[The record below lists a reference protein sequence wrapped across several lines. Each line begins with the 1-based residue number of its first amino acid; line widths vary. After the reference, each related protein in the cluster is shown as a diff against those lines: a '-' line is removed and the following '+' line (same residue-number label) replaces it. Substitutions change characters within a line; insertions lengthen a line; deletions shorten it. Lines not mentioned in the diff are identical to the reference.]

1 MSCVVSV
8 IVPAYNEEATIL
20 AILER
25 VRAQRIADVE
35 LEVIVVN
42 DGSRDRTAELIA
54 SRPELYAK
62 FIDLRENRGKGAAVK
77 AGLAAATGE
86 YVLCQ
91 DADLE
96 YDPDE
101 YVVLMD
107 CMKRFRPDV
116 VMGSRVLAPRFLRV
130 HYLSNRIGNAVITAA
145 FNLLFNRTFS
155 DIYTCYFMFRRSL
168 VSAAELRIQGFGQ
181 QAEILALCANRG
193 SVFYE
198 VPISYHGRSKEEG
211 KKIRAFDTLG
221 VLWAILRGRFRR

>member
-1 MSCVVSV
+1 MSCLVSV

-25 VRAQRIADVE
+25 VHAQRIPDVE

-42 DGSRDRTAELIA
+42 DGSRDRTSELIA
-54 SRPELYAK
+54 SRPDLYSR
-62 FIDLRENRGKGAAVK
+62 FIDLPRNGGKGAAVK

-101 YVVLMD
+101 YVLLMD
-107 CMKRFRPDV
+107 CMKRFGPDV
-116 VMGSRVLAPRFLRV
+116 VMGSRVLAPRLVRV

-168 VSAAELRIQGFGQ
+168 LDAAELRVMGFGQ
-181 QAEILALCANRG
+181 QAEILALCVKRG
-193 SVFYE
+193 KVFYE

-211 KKIRAFDTLG
+211 KKIRALDTLG
-221 VLWAILRGRFRR
+221 VLWAMVRGRFRR